1 MRERISLYLPPV
13 DGIDSYFQ
21 MIDLAHECGIR
32 YIDFLDMY
40 EFYTPDREK
49 AAALR
54 RYLDERGMQAC
65 CMTACSNLVSDNDEA
80 RARNI
85 AKTKEYVDVAE
96 ILGAPLFHHTIAT
109 DLNNPQKMRD
119 NHERYLQQALAA
131 TQEIYD
137 YASAK
142 GMRTVSENQGFLFN
156 GVANVT
162 EFLSRAKH
170 PFGVVGD
177 IGNIL
182 FVEEHAVDFLPHV
195 MSHVA
200 HMHIKDYIYTVNP
213 TREKQKG
220 ELVTADG
227 NYVMDCPFGEGCVD
241 FDRVFAI
248 LKEHGYDGLLSL
260 ECPPIGEDS
269 RAILEQNIAYL
280 ERYEL

>member
-1 MRERISLYLPPV
+1 MRERICLYLDPV
-13 DGIDSYFQ
+13 EGINSYFQ

-40 EFYTPDREK
+40 EFSTPDCEK

-54 RYLDERGMQAC
+54 RYLDERDMQAC
-65 CMTACSNLVSDNDEA
+65 CMTVCSNLVGDDEA
-80 RARNI
+80 ARAANL
-85 AKTKEYVDVAE
+85 AKTKEYVDVAA
-96 ILGAPLFHHTIAT
+96 ILGTPLFHHTIAT

-119 NHERYLQQALAA
+119 NHARYLEQALAA

-137 YASAK
+137 YASSK
-142 GMRTVSENQGFLFN
+142 NMRTVSENQGFLFN
-156 GVANVT
+156 GVENVT
-162 EFLSRAKH
+162 EFLQKAKH
-170 PFGVVGD
+170 PFGVCGD

-195 MSHVA
+195 MPYVE

-227 NYVMDCPFGEGCVD
+227 NYVMDCPFG
-241 FDRVFAI
+241 DRKSVV
-248 LKEHGYDGLLSL
+248 
-260 ECPPIGEDS
+260 
-269 RAILEQNIAYL
+269 
-280 ERYEL
+280 